1 VTTPKPQKLLIGK
14 IKCNCGEFIPV
25 HENTAT
31 KTLSYPCGWCG
42 APSYAK
48 ADGSDHY
55 KTTLARVIRPGTAQD
70 DPIDTPPAPV
80 KTGLFTT
87 S

>member
-1 VTTPKPQKLLIGK
+1 VTTTKPQKLLIGK
-14 IKCNCGEFIPV
+14 IKCTCGEIIPV

-42 APSYAK
+42 APSYAR
-48 ADGSDHY
+48 ADGSNHY
-55 KTTLARVIRPGTAQD
+55 QTTLARVIRSEPPKEV
-70 DPIDTPPAPV
+70 PIEPPPAPV